1 MDLDFAGIKRKA
13 DYSPNHI
20 GNDFLII
27 KRTTEE
33 LERFGCRVALYD
45 ESDLAPESVKEKLIF
60 SMVQGPDGVR
70 VLKNIAGRASLVIN
84 SPQSVENC
92 YRVNMVRLLT
102 ECGIPFPKSIII
114 DTGVDVD
121 DVLIEFASQKV
132 WIKRGDVHAVHK
144 EDVTLAYTDEE
155 KASVLEEFHRRG
167 IHDAVVQEHLT
178 GDVVKFY
185 AVRDSGFFYWYY
197 LNGVHHTPFKQKQLF
212 ELAQASAQA
221 MGLYVFGG
229 DAIIAA
235 DGWITIIDINDW
247 PSFAPVRDEA
257 AKIIAQLLVRKA
269 KDDGHA
275 RA

>member
-1 MDLDFAGIKRKA
+1 V
-13 DYSPNHI
+13 

-33 LERFGCRVALYD
+33 LEQLGCRVALYD
-45 ESDLAPESVKEKLIF
+45 ESELTPASVKEGFIF
-60 SMVQGPDGVR
+60 SMVQGPEGVR
-70 VLKNIAGRASLVIN
+70 VLEKIAGRASLIIN

-102 ECGIPFPKSIII
+102 ECGVPFPKSIVI
-114 DTGVDVD
+114 DTGKDLD
-121 DVLIEFASQKV
+121 GVLQEFASQKV

-155 KASVLEEFHRRG
+155 KASVLKEFHRRG
-167 IHDAVVQEHLT
+167 IRNAVVQEHLI

-185 AVRDSGFFYWYY
+185 AVRESTFFYWYY
-197 LNGVHHTPFKQKQLF
+197 LNGVHHTPFKQKQLID
-212 ELAQASAQA
+212 LAQASAQA

-235 DGWITIIDINDW
+235 DGWITVIDINDW

-257 AKIIAQLLVRKA
+257 AKNIAQLLVRKA
-269 KDDGHA
+269 KENEHA
-275 RA
+275 QG